1 LTDSSIRPRFPG
13 QPMPVQTARHSNI
26 WDSFARALET
36 EPRDHKVLT
45 GISGLEHP
53 VQMLGVDEKRNR
65 VIAVSSEPNSRI
77 AALMQVDVQAAMPEM
92 KVLIAR
98 PIVVD
103 LGVIVRSIFPN
114 DESAVL
120 VLSKIASVG
129 ERINK
134 LPEKARVRAIDRQFA
149 AFMP

>member
-1 LTDSSIRPRFPG
+1 
-13 QPMPVQTARHSNI
+13 
-26 WDSFARALET
+26 
-36 EPRDHKVLT
+36 
-45 GISGLEHP
+45 
-53 VQMLGVDEKRNR
+53 MLGVDEKRNR

-92 KVLIAR
+92 KVLVAR

-103 LGVIVRSIFPN
+103 LGMIARSIFSN

-120 VLSKIASVG
+120 VLSQIASIG

-134 LPEKARVRAIDRQFA
+134 LPEKGQG
-149 AFMP
+149 